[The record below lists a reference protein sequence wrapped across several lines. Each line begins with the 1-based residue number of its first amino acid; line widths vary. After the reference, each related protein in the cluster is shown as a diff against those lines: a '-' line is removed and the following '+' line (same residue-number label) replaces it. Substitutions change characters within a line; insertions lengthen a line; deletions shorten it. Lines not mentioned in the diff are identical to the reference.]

1 MVSEEGREEGRER
14 GRKEGKSAICSE
26 FLSCSD
32 CCGKVKSRPD
42 ASDAVLNPEGV
53 EAELLD
59 GSSEAAEELRG
70 RKPFRRRL
78 VKGG

>member
-1 MVSEEGREEGRER
+1 
-14 GRKEGKSAICSE
+14 
-26 FLSCSD
+26 
-32 CCGKVKSRPD
+32 VKSRPD
-42 ASDAVLNPEGV
+42 ASDTVLNLEGV
-53 EAELLD
+53 EAALLE

>member
-1 MVSEEGREEGRER
+1 
-14 GRKEGKSAICSE
+14 
-26 FLSCSD
+26 
-32 CCGKVKSRPD
+32 VKSRPD
-42 ASDAVLNPEGV
+42 ASDSVLNLKGV
-53 EAELLD
+53 EDAALLE